1 MHTCFATT
9 NKGLENLLKEEI
21 EQLGA
26 KLCEIVNA
34 GIKFEADLNS
44 IMKINLHSRL
54 ASRVMLQ
61 VAFGSYNH
69 EEDIYN
75 ISRSVKWQEWFNANN
90 SLKIS
95 TTAKNSP
102 LRSLEFIT
110 LKVKDAICDYFV
122 NTVNDR
128 PDINKQNPD
137 VRIYNF
143 LTKDTVTIYL
153 DTSGEALFKRGFR
166 QNHLEAPLKE
176 NLAAGLIKFCGWQ
189 KHMPFYDPMCGSGTI
204 VMEAVSIGLNIAP
217 GLNRQFGFERLKQ
230 FDLNQFKQLKEQAS
244 MAVNYNT
251 PLKIY
256 ASDISNRAI
265 SLLQSNLKTAKLM
278 KYVKISQGDFLD
290 QKAPDTHGVL
300 LCNPPYGVRLDE
312 QEELAKFYPL
322 LGDQLKRNYTGWDCY
337 FLSGDLRL
345 PKLIRL
351 KVNRKIPMFN
361 GALDCRLFEFKMV
374 TGSNR

>member
-1 MHTCFATT
+1 LFTCFATT
-9 NKGLENLLKEEI
+9 NKGLEHLLQAEI
-21 EQLGA
+21 EPLGA
-26 KLCEIVNA
+26 KSCEIVNA
-34 GIKFEADLNS
+34 GIKFKADLNTV
-44 IMKINLHSRL
+44 MKINLHSRL
-54 ASRVMLQ
+54 SSRIMLQ
-61 VAFGSYNH
+61 VAFGGYRN

-75 ISRSVKWQEWFNANN
+75 ISRSVKWQEWFNVGN
-90 SLKIS
+90 SLKVT
-95 TTAKNSP
+95 TTAINSP

-122 NTVNDR
+122 NTVDAR
-128 PDINKQNPD
+128 PDVNKQNPD

-176 NLAAGLIKFCGWQ
+176 NLAAGLIYLSGWQ

-204 VMEAVSIGLNIAP
+204 VMEAISIGLNIAP
-217 GLNRQFGFERLKQ
+217 GLNRHFGFETLKQ
-230 FDLNQFKQLKEQAS
+230 FDLNQFKQLKEQANK
-244 MAVNYNT
+244 AIDYNT

-265 SLLQSNLKTAKLM
+265 SLSQSNFKAAKLA
-278 KYVKISQGDFLD
+278 KYVKISQGDFLE
-290 QKAPDTHGVL
+290 QNAPDTNGVL
-300 LCNPPYGVRLDE
+300 LCNPPYGIRLDE
-312 QEELAKFYPL
+312 QEKLAEFYPL
-322 LGDQLKRNYTGWDCY
+322 LGDQLKRNFSGWNCY

-351 KVNRKIPMFN
+351 KVNRKTPLFN

-374 TGSNR
+374 SGSNR